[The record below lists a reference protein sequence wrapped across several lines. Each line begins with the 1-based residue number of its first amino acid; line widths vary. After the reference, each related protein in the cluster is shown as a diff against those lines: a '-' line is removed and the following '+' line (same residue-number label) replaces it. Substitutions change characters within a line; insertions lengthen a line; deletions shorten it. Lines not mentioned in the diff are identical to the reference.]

1 MGPCLGACPAYAF
14 VARGSRGRGGFF
26 DRLRRIVGLFNE
38 IERKIRP
45 ASAVPQQNSRKS
57 DRLLCVMAGGT
68 GGHVFPAL
76 AVAGLLREQGMEVF
90 WIGTGRGLEAR
101 LVPER
106 GFPLERIGIE
116 GLRGKG
122 PRQLLAAPFKLAAA
136 LYQAAAILR
145 RRHPDLVLGVGG
157 FASGP
162 GGLMARLLGIPL
174 VIQEQN
180 RIPGLTNRWLSR
192 LAVRVF
198 EAFPGSFPPQRG
210 AITSGNPVRPEILA
224 LKTPRERMAARF
236 GPGRLLVIGG
246 SLGAKILNETV
257 AGAVATLPPERRPQI
272 RHQAGERTLETA
284 RRAYLNA
291 GVEAEVTPFITD
303 MAAAYA
309 WADLVVCR
317 AGALT
322 VSELAAVGVGSIL
335 VPYPHAVDDHQT
347 GNACYLADV
356 GAAHLLPQTELSPA
370 SLGAT
375 LAGLVGDRSRLL
387 AMAQAARGRAE
398 PDAAARIAQACWEV
412 IKA

>member
-1 MGPCLGACPAYAF
+1 
-14 VARGSRGRGGFF
+14 
-26 DRLRRIVGLFNE
+26 VGLFNE

-76 AVAGLLREQGMEVF
+76 AVAELLREQGMEVF
-90 WIGTGRGLEAR
+90 WIGTRRGLETR
-101 LVPER
+101 LVPAH
-106 GFPLERIGIE
+106 GFPLEWIGIE

-122 PRQLLAAPFKLAAA
+122 PRQLLAAPAKLAVA
-136 LYQAAAILR
+136 LRQAAGILR
-145 RRHPDLVLGVGG
+145 RRRPDLVLGMGG

-162 GGLMARLLGIPL
+162 GGLMARLLGVPL

-192 LAVRVF
+192 IAARVF
-198 EAFPGSFPPQRG
+198 EAFPGSFPAGCG

-224 LKTPRERMAARF
+224 LPTPRERLAARS

-246 SLGAKILNETV
+246 SLGAKVLNETV
-257 AGAVATLPPERRPQI
+257 AGAIAALPPEQRPQV

-284 RRAYLNA
+284 RRAYIEA
-291 GVEAEVTPFITD
+291 GVEAQVIPFIEE
-303 MAAAYA
+303 MAEAYA

-322 VSELAAVGVGSIL
+322 VSELTAAGVGSIL

-347 GNACYLADV
+347 GNARYLADV
-356 GAAHLLPQTELSPA
+356 GAALLMPQTELSPA
-370 SLGAT
+370 SLGAV
-375 LAGLVGDRSRLL
+375 LAGLFSDRSRLI

-398 PDAAARIAQACWEV
+398 PDAAARIARACWEV
-412 IKA
+412 AGA